1 MNTTAAIVVILLLVL
16 WTVAYRLLSKL
27 GKFPW
32 NPVRRAA
39 DDPQGGSLP

>member
-1 MNTTAAIVVILLLVL
+1 MNTTAAVVILLLVL
-16 WTVAYRLLSKL
+16 WTVAYRILSKL

-39 DDPQGGSLP
+39 DELQEGSLR

>member
-1 MNTTAAIVVILLLVL
+1 MNPTAALIVLLILVFY
-16 WTVAYRLLSKL
+16 TIAYRILSKL

-39 DDPQGGSLP
+39 DDLQERSLR